1 MSRVRHKAPL
11 ARRVE
16 LTQATKGM
24 APATYRLEPTNRRQ
38 RRMLARALRNAR
50 AKTKAPKRG
59 DI

>member
-38 RRMLARALRNAR
+38 RRQLARALQQAKHKAR
-50 AKTKAPKRG
+50 
-59 DI
+59 

>member
-38 RRMLARALRNAR
+38 RRMLARALQR
-50 AKTKAPKRG
+50 ANGKAK
-59 DI
+59 